1 MPTETPGR
9 LEREFQSTAGILTAA
24 EVARELRC
32 SKAFVH
38 NLINGKVH
46 GALPLPAITL
56 GRRRL
61 VRRTSLSAWLLANE
75 HVLG

>member
-9 LEREFQSTAGILTAA
+9 IELEFQDTGEILTAA

-38 NLINGKVH
+38 NLVNGKVH
-46 GALPLPAITL
+46 GALPLPAVTL

-61 VRRTSLSAWLLANE
+61 VRRQSLNAWVRANE
-75 HVLG
+75 HTLG